1 MNRSKDAKC
10 SKIKFYM
17 RLLAEQGLIEKTP
30 SNKNNFELYCLR
42 AGGHITKVGKKVFC
56 INKAVGALNVSRQ

>member
-1 MNRSKDAKC
+1 MMRSMNDKC
-10 SKIKFYM
+10 EKVKFFM
-17 RLLAEQGLIEKTP
+17 RLLAKQGFIEKTP
-30 SNKNNFELYCLR
+30 SNKNNFELYCLW